1 MRETGKKTK
10 PTARG
15 SFLTPRMLAMKESGL
30 RTTNMATGR
39 RHGTTEV
46 PAIRDSSIRAKRMA
60 QAGLTGKMEASTRV
74 SL

>member
-1 MRETGKKTK
+1 MRETGKKTR

-15 SFLTPRMLAMKESGL
+15 SSLTPRMLVMKESGL
-30 RTTNMATGR
+30 RTISMATGKR
-39 RHGTTEV
+39 PGTTEV

-60 QAGLTGKMEASTRV
+60 QAGLTGKMEAFTKA